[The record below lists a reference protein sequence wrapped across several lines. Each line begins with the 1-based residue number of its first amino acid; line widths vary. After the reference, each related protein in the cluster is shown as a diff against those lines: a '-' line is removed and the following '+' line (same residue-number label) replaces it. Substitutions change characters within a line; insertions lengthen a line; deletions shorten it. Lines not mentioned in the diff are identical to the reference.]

1 MRIASCEVLHD
12 SAELVAQS
20 RILGVEALK
29 ALLLPLDLV
38 KDSAEDVHEISG
50 WVHFDDQL
58 DRASKLGVRAVLH
71 QVDQHIAPGRA
82 ELDQGEDTA
91 GEDDEEVA
99 ALGLDLIRK
108 VGEVPVKVGNGWAEQ
123 HRWWDLDDI
132 QDVHQVAPAKAQVLE
147 SIFDAG
153 LSVVNGLVQR
163 EGDRELK
170 MSRRVDAI
178 FRLCKMLHVDV
189 H

>member
-58 DRASKLGVRAVLH
+58 DRASKLGVEPSCTKSINISLPAVQCWIRAKT
-71 QVDQHIAPGRA
+71 R
-82 ELDQGEDTA
+82 
-91 GEDDEEVA
+91 
-99 ALGLDLIRK
+99 
-108 VGEVPVKVGNGWAEQ
+108 
-123 HRWWDLDDI
+123 
-132 QDVHQVAPAKAQVLE
+132 
-147 SIFDAG
+147 
-153 LSVVNGLVQR
+153 R
-163 EGDRELK
+163 EK
-170 MSRRVDAI
+170 MM
-178 FRLCKMLHVDV
+178 KK
-189 H
+189 